1 MLTIMNTD
9 LTVTSLRA
17 SALQKKFHPNCFAC
31 APDNKHGL
39 GVIFH
44 LDDEGITHASWQP
57 SPIFQSYDGRIHGG
71 ILATLID
78 ASMVHALFGR
88 GIAGVTVEMTV
99 RYHAPVRLGMPVEV
113 STRLDGQKLG
123 VYFLASEVHQ
133 NGALSAK
140 AHAKFTMMTDPNI
153 TSPAR
158 RVIE

>member
-57 SPIFQSYDGRIHGG
+57 CAWQKDRASTWSSGWQRFLARSPIRDE
-71 ILATLID
+71 
-78 ASMVHALFGR
+78 ALGS
-88 GIAGVTVEMTV
+88 V
-99 RYHAPVRLGMPVEV
+99 
-113 STRLDGQKLG
+113 
-123 VYFLASEVHQ
+123 
-133 NGALSAK
+133 
-140 AHAKFTMMTDPNI
+140 
-153 TSPAR
+153 
-158 RVIE
+158 